1 MKKIYVLV
9 LLLASFYCVVNAQN
23 VGISA
28 NGATPNASAMLDVDV
43 SSLGATAKKGL
54 LIPRVALLS
63 NTDVA
68 TIPSPVTSL
77 MVYNTTAASSGAT
90 AVFPGFYYWNGTK
103 WVGFQEQNKIIPHSA
118 FATRT
123 LIDQLYTSGLPTWQD
138 VGGLSITITTTGPAT
153 FVISAMG
160 ALQCYGSADGS
171 NTTAFRVVEN
181 GVYVPNSF
189 LTRDVINKNGSTSNT
204 LSMWGIQTT
213 KTVTAAGTY
222 TYKVQAA
229 WYQGNRDSY
238 VGGNAYGTGGST
250 NQGSL
255 LITQYNQ

>member
-9 LLLASFYCVVNAQN
+9 LLVASFYCVVNAQN

-103 WVGFQEQNKIIPHSA
+103 WVGFQDRMTIKPYSA
-118 FATRT
+118 FSTNTVSIAHNAAWTD
-123 LIDQLYTSGLPTWQD
+123 IP
-138 VGGLSITITTTGPAT
+138 GLSITVTTTGPST
-153 FVISAMG
+153 LVIAAMG
-160 ALQCYGSADGS
+160 TLQNLGSAGALCTAEIRLIEG
-171 NTTAFRVVEN
+171 TT
-181 GVYVPNSF
+181 YVPNSNF
-189 LTRDVINKNGSTSNT
+189 TVDVNNRNTSTSNT
-204 LSMWGIQTT
+204 LGSWAFQTL
-213 KTVTAAGTY
+213 KVVAAGTY
-222 TYKVQAA
+222 TYKVQAKG
-229 WYQGNRDSY
+229 YGTTY
-238 VGGNAYGTGGST
+238 LIGGNAWGTESK

-255 LITQYNQ
+255 IITQYDQ